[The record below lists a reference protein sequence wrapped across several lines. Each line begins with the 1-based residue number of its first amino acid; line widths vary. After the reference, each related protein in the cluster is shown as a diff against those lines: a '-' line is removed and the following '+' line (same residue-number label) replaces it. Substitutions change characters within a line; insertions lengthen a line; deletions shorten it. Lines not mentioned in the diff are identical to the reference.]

1 MLYSIKLCLTLR
13 GSLGALV
20 MQTESK
26 AEEAGLGGVSSL
38 HFHSV
43 YPPLSEHLEGGRW
56 APLNYLPRKEVRR
69 TNPVLICSQA
79 KWHVLFPPPTDLSCA
94 LLLWACTG
102 ILTQHNKLIAQPF
115 HLFCWYI
122 PSIACQLS
130 WYKLDPISPH
140 LGTVLDAKVQ
150 ISGSGPGQ
158 FDFLD
163 LWLRTFSSLGFSISK
178 MITLPL
184 PMRSGVAIFSKLSI
198 PVTTWIPTFSLG
210 P

>member
-1 MLYSIKLCLTLR
+1 MPYSIKLCLTLG

-38 HFHSV
+38 HFTV

-69 TNPVLICSQA
+69 TNPVLMCSQA

-94 LLLWACTG
+94 LLPWAGTG
-102 ILTQHNKLIAQPF
+102 ILTQHNKLIAQPL
-115 HLFCWYI
+115 HLFRRYI

-140 LGTVLDAKVQ
+140 LDTALDAKVQ
-150 ISGSGPGQ
+150 KSGSGPGQ

-198 PVTTWIPTFSLG
+198 SVTAWIIPVFSLG